1 VLRPWQPA
9 DAPAVVAAYQD
20 PGIRRWHVRSMNE
33 NEALAWIE
41 AWPKR
46 WRQES
51 GCGWA
56 VASDVGVLGQV
67 SLRTVS
73 LDAGAAEISYW
84 VLPEARGR
92 RIAQRALAAVTTWS
106 FDVLGLHRIELN
118 SEPGFVPRR
127 RTRRLSRR
135 GRQAQRGA
143 ARGRL
148 ARHAFA
154 RPHRDGPSLTYMM
167 PGGHIRG
174 HCQRL
179 KVLSR
184 ETSHLVRGIFQQ
196 LSQLLDWIASTGA
209 QLQRILQILG
219 VRRHRRDWRR
229 WRRRRCR
236 GRRRR
241 W

>member
-1 VLRPWQPA
+1 MPRLTSSVVAAGSLARLAQPLLDAEGIVLRPWQPA

-56 VASDVGVLGQV
+56 VASDAGVLGQV

-92 RIAQRALAAVTTWS
+92 RLAQRALAAVTTWS
-106 FDVLGLHRIELN
+106 FDVLGLHRIEHQPL
-118 SEPGFVPRR
+118 EL
-127 RTRRLSRR
+127 RTRLR
-135 GRQAQRGA
+135 A
-143 ARGRL
+143 ACAERAGYL
-148 ARHAFA
+148 AEGVKRSEVQHADGWHDMHLHA
-154 RPHRDGPSLTYMM
+154 R
-167 PGGHIRG
+167 
-174 HCQRL
+174 
-179 KVLSR
+179 
-184 ETSHLVRGIFQQ
+184 
-196 LSQLLDWIASTGA
+196 IATDHA
-209 QLQRILQILG
+209 
-219 VRRHRRDWRR
+219 
-229 WRRRRCR
+229 
-236 GRRRR
+236 
-241 W
+241 

>member
-1 VLRPWQPA
+1 MPRLTSSVVAAGSLARLFQPLLDAEGIVLRPWQPA

-46 WRQES
+46 RRQES

-118 SEPGFVPRR
+118 HSTQNPASCRVAERAGYLAEGVKRSEVQHADGWHDMH
-127 RTRRLSRR
+127 LH
-135 GRQAQRGA
+135 
-143 ARGRL
+143 AR
-148 ARHAFA
+148 
-154 RPHRDGPSLTYMM
+154 
-167 PGGHIRG
+167 
-174 HCQRL
+174 
-179 KVLSR
+179 
-184 ETSHLVRGIFQQ
+184 
-196 LSQLLDWIASTGA
+196 IATDPA
-209 QLQRILQILG
+209 
-219 VRRHRRDWRR
+219 
-229 WRRRRCR
+229 
-236 GRRRR
+236 
-241 W
+241 

>member
-1 VLRPWQPA
+1 MLRPWQPA

-118 SEPGFVPRR
+118 HSTQNPASCRVAERAGYLAEGVKRSEVQHADGWHDMH
-127 RTRRLSRR
+127 LH
-135 GRQAQRGA
+135 
-143 ARGRL
+143 AR
-148 ARHAFA
+148 
-154 RPHRDGPSLTYMM
+154 
-167 PGGHIRG
+167 
-174 HCQRL
+174 
-179 KVLSR
+179 
-184 ETSHLVRGIFQQ
+184 
-196 LSQLLDWIASTGA
+196 IATDPA
-209 QLQRILQILG
+209 
-219 VRRHRRDWRR
+219 
-229 WRRRRCR
+229 
-236 GRRRR
+236 
-241 W
+241 

>member
-1 VLRPWQPA
+1 MPRLTSSVVAAGSLARLAQPLLDAEGIVLRPWQPA

-56 VASDVGVLGQV
+56 VASDAGVLGQV

-118 SEPGFVPRR
+118 HSTQNPASCRVAERAGYLAEGVQRSEVQHADGWHDMH
-127 RTRRLSRR
+127 LH
-135 GRQAQRGA
+135 
-143 ARGRL
+143 AR
-148 ARHAFA
+148 
-154 RPHRDGPSLTYMM
+154 
-167 PGGHIRG
+167 
-174 HCQRL
+174 
-179 KVLSR
+179 
-184 ETSHLVRGIFQQ
+184 
-196 LSQLLDWIASTGA
+196 IATDPA
-209 QLQRILQILG
+209 
-219 VRRHRRDWRR
+219 
-229 WRRRRCR
+229 
-236 GRRRR
+236 
-241 W
+241 